1 MGNANVKNRAWLAL
15 LDFARWIELK
25 YRLTFA
31 LNLVQ
36 FWQLQEGWG

>member
-1 MGNANVKNRAWLAL
+1 L

-36 FWQLQEGWG
+36 FWQLQEGGVEVVINTWL